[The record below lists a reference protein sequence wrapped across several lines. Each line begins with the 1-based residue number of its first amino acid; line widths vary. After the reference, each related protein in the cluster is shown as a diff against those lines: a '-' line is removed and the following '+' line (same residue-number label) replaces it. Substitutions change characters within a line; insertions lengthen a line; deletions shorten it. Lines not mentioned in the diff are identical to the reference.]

1 MKRTILI
8 LAFATLLL
16 PAVKLNAQVGFHAGY
31 APQKLV
37 VKGPAVADRESASTL
52 YHGFFG
58 GIHYSFD
65 IVGDLD
71 FVPALQIRVNSANG
85 NDDQFETQDWQ
96 FVMDLPLLLNYDF
109 DLGHDV
115 GLGLFAGP
123 TLSYGINFTRKY
135 KDIVTHAAD
144 HAVNRYGENLSY
156 PELALRRLR
165 LAAFSW
171 NTEASCSSVVTGWAS
186 TTSTRCLNKPLRP
199 AAFSSASASTD
210 ASFFIP
216 KTKKL
221 STLNSQL

>member
-1 MKRTILI
+1 MKKTILI
-8 LAFATLLL
+8 LALATLLL
-16 PAVKLNAQVGFHAGY
+16 PAAKLNAQVGFLAGY

-156 PELALRRLR
+156 PELALRRFEIG
-165 LAAFSW
+165 AAGGLFVEYRGFMLFGGYRMGF
-171 NTEASCSSVVTGWAS
+171 NDLDKMPEQ
-186 TTSTRCLNKPLRP
+186 TTKTRG
-199 AAFSSASASTD
+199 
-210 ASFFIP
+210 FFVGIGI
-216 KTKKL
+216 
-221 STLNSQL
+221 N